1 MKKGEIYEGVI
12 ERVIFPNK
20 GIVRVEEET
29 VIVKNGITGQKIR
42 FQIQKKRKN
51 RMEGRLLDVLEH
63 STLEKREQVCS
74 LFPSCGG

>member
-29 VIVKNGITGQKIR
+29 VIVKNGIPGQKIR
-42 FQIQKKRKN
+42 FPDSEKK
-51 RMEGRLLDVLEH
+51 
-63 STLEKREQVCS
+63 EK
-74 LFPSCGG
+74 PHGGASA